1 MPKMIGLRLHEVK
14 DQCVEP
20 DSGWKPIGFTIREE
34 NLMEYP
40 LELAFKILAMT
51 PQISVTDAS
60 GRLVF
65 YVKLKMFKLKELVT
79 IFSDEEQNRPLY
91 YINADRVIDFS
102 ARYHFTD
109 LNGTN
114 LGSVKREGMRSIW
127 KAHYNVFA
135 GEALVMQIREEKP
148 WVKVADGCIGQIPI
162 VGLLSGFFF
171 HPAYLVSRPD
181 GPVVMRLEKQ
191 PSFFE
196 SKFTIKKE
204 RDLDELEETRVLL
217 SLMMMIL
224 FERARG

>member
-1 MPKMIGLRLHEVK
+1 M
-14 DQCVEP
+14 Q
-20 DSGWKPIGFTIREE
+20 
-34 NLMEYP
+34 YP
-40 LELAFKILAMT
+40 LELSFKVLALT
-51 PQISVTDAS
+51 PQIAVTDA
-60 GRLVF
+60 GGNLVS

-79 IFSDEEQNRPLY
+79 IFSDEEKTRPLY

-109 LNGTN
+109 INGTN

-127 KAHYNVFA
+127 KAHYNIFDGDEV
-135 GEALVMQIREEKP
+135 VMSIREEKP

-162 VGLLSGFFF
+162 IGLISGFIF
-171 HPAYLVSRPD
+171 HPTYLVSRDD
-181 GPVVMRLEKQ
+181 GSIVMRLEKQ

-196 SKFTIKKE
+196 SKFIVRKDLE
-204 RDLDELEETRVLL
+204 LDEREETRALL